1 MPWNCCYMAYT
12 CRRYL
17 HIQSCNA
24 VLTSLLLHKSCL
36 HDSKLMQILFS
47 KDNVEDVL
55 RISDRLQVI
64 PVKDACTSWLEK
76 ELDAFNVLETLLL

>member
-1 MPWNCCYMAYT
+1 MAYT
-12 CRRYL
+12 CKRYL
-17 HIQSCNA
+17 HATNA
-24 VLTSLLLHKSCL
+24 DQRVASVNTKGCL
-36 HDSKLMQILFS
+36 HNSMLMQVLFS

-64 PVKDACTSWLEK
+64 PVKDACATWLEK

>member
-1 MPWNCCYMAYT
+1 M
-12 CRRYL
+12 
-17 HIQSCNA
+17 
-24 VLTSLLLHKSCL
+24 
-36 HDSKLMQILFS
+36 LMQILFS

-64 PVKDACTSWLEK
+64 PVKDACTTWLEK